1 MRRRNRHDIVIELT
15 SLLDVIMIIIFMV
28 MAQNSRIIA
37 DKQNTVDSVR
47 AENSE
52 LHSEVSELENSL
64 DSVSGELAE
73 AQAKLDE
80 GDREELLDRLQSA
93 ESLLQGYK
101 YLDDVVIVLNVTLE
115 NKYNNTVRYVG
126 FSNAVAGSAHTSL
139 EIRDRDDLETAM
151 NKLRVFIADNVKPVL
166 EDKSGSTIA
175 YIVFTCDASR
185 VYHDDFAAV
194 EEVLREAENR
204 LANRN
209 IRYRINPIE

>member
-1 MRRRNRHDIVIELT
+1 MRRRNKRDIVIELT

-37 DKQNTVDSVR
+37 DKQNKIEDVQE
-47 AENSE
+47 ANSE
-52 LHSEVSELENSL
+52 MKSEISELKAELGNISE
-64 DSVSGELAE
+64 ELAE
-73 AQAKLDE
+73 ALGKLDE
-80 GDREELLDRLQSA
+80 GEREELLDRLQNA
-93 ESLLQGYK
+93 ESLLQGYE

-115 NKYNNTVRYVG
+115 NKYNNTVRYIS
-126 FSNAVAGSAHTSL
+126 FSNAADESARSSL
-139 EIRDRDDLETAM
+139 EVRDRDDLDVVM

-175 YIVFTCDASR
+175 YIVFTCDTSR
-185 VYHDDFAAV
+185 VYHDDFTAV

-209 IRYRINPIE
+209 IRYRINLVD